1 MDVWKELKEVGHIPM
16 RRAVTFAAGLALN
29 QNAPHVAV
37 EMISGV
43 QQQNYVSVRNL
54 KVCVMFI
61 HLALVISRIKMYLH
75 LVTVQKFHCAL
86 QCCNDGT
93 YTQCRWLILSSHV
106 SQKCVHFEVLCESE
120 VFQ

>member
-29 QNAPHVAV
+29 QNAPHVAF

-54 KVCVMFI
+54 KVCVTFMYSGV
-61 HLALVISRIKMYLH
+61 VIRKIKMHFKFSDSPEPSLCT
-75 LVTVQKFHCAL
+75 TVL
-86 QCCNDGT
+86 
-93 YTQCRWLILSSHV
+93 
-106 SQKCVHFEVLCESE
+106 
-120 VFQ
+120 

>member
-29 QNAPHVAV
+29 QNAPHVAF

-54 KVCVMFI
+54 KVCAAVMYS
-61 HLALVISRIKMYLH
+61 ALVVRRIKMYL
-75 LVTVQKFHCAL
+75 K
-86 QCCNDGT
+86 
-93 YTQCRWLILSSHV
+93 LSDSPKP
-106 SQKCVHFEVLCESE
+106 SLCTTML
-120 VFQ
+120 

>member
-29 QNAPHVAV
+29 QNAPHVAF

-54 KVCVMFI
+54 KVCLTFMYS
-61 HLALVISRIKMYLH
+61 ALVISRIQIYL
-75 LVTVQKFHCAL
+75 KFSDSPEPSPCTSVVSTAHIHNA
-86 QCCNDGT
+86 DG
-93 YTQCRWLILSSHV
+93 
-106 SQKCVHFEVLCESE
+106 
-120 VFQ
+120 

>member
-29 QNAPHVAV
+29 QNAPHVAF

-54 KVCVMFI
+54 KVCVTFMYS
-61 HLALVISRIKMYLH
+61 ALVVSRIKIYLKFSDSPEPS
-75 LVTVQKFHCAL
+75 LCTTVLYQQHI
-86 QCCNDGT
+86 
-93 YTQCRWLILSSHV
+93 YTMQMAD
-106 SQKCVHFEVLCESE
+106 FVLPFFSKTCS
-120 VFQ
+120 F